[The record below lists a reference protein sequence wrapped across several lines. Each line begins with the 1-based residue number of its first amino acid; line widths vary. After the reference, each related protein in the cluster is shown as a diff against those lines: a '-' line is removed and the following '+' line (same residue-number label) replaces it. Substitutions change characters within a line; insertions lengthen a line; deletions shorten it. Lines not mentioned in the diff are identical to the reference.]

1 MTSPRTHIHRIFTLL
16 FAWSAATIP
25 QAVLAG
31 PGTQVSVSRS
41 GASPITTSS
50 QRIDRDGTIRSLYN
64 VRDRA
69 RAGAPEQAARE
80 FFADRHLVAP
90 GSGELIAAGTAA
102 SNTGYH
108 VRFEQYFAGLPV
120 HGGSVTVSMTLGRE
134 ITMVVNNT
142 VPAIRLSMP
151 ASVLAPEEAMER
163 ARRAVNADDSPA
175 GVEDAAR
182 LMVYRGSD
190 GKDHVAYRVTVVRG
204 AGSAATGDWEIFVE
218 ASGGAVLGLQ
228 DQFVHSGPT
237 IRGHGFAYRSDPLS
251 AARQKYGSRGFT
263 DQNDA
268 TSDSLDAYRVPVDL
282 DSLEVLDG
290 SVWLRGPF
298 CEITDIE
305 APADSAY
312 GMPTPDGFFFDRS
325 RPEFEAVNAY
335 YHAGLVA
342 ARLRELGFAL
352 PALRLRIDPH
362 GCGGRDD
369 SHYSPT
375 GHWIAFGTGGV
386 DDAED
391 ADVLWHEIGHA
402 LQYSMIPGWGGGECG
417 ALGEGFADY
426 WAASYSRSLGEWQP
440 SDPEYHWLFN
450 WDGHNPFWS
459 GRITNDGRSY
469 PFGSM
474 GIHEAGQIWSSAL
487 VGILGD
493 LGREVTDRLVLH
505 SFSYLG
511 PGITA
516 SDNAQAIVQ
525 ADRDLYGGRHLPT
538 LFYWLSTL
546 KGFIPRTVEPGIL
559 VINDDPEGTNARKSE
574 KGTIDAGCICS
585 AVAMISAVDATAAQ
599 LTTFASLDTSRLSAF
614 SLVILSG
621 GLNPRP
627 FDDPVKRAALVR
639 YAQNGGRIV
648 VEGGEVG
655 YFYRK
660 DQEDRDPEFREHV
673 LHAVSF
679 VSDVPDAD
687 LICGTGGM
695 FAEPNVLP
703 VSIRFAPR
711 SGFADRDA
719 MTPATSTPG
728 TISLGGWSGTP
739 SAAGIIAHVTPE
751 RTVNTVFLPFAV
763 SSIGDSAV
771 GAALIQNVLAFV
783 FSSVATGV
791 EEISAPVPF
800 GYGLEQNYPNP
811 FNSSSDIS
819 YQISDIGMTKLTVY
833 DILGR
838 EVVTLV
844 NERKAPGKYTVRFT
858 AEGVSSGT
866 YLYSLEVG
874 GTRLVRKM
882 VLTR

>member
-1 MTSPRTHIHRIFTLL
+1 M
-16 FAWSAATIP
+16 
-25 QAVLAG
+25 
-31 PGTQVSVSRS
+31 
-41 GASPITTSS
+41 
-50 QRIDRDGTIRSLYN
+50 
-64 VRDRA
+64 
-69 RAGAPEQAARE
+69 
-80 FFADRHLVAP
+80 
-90 GSGELIAAGTAA
+90 
-102 SNTGYH
+102 
-108 VRFEQYFAGLPV
+108 
-120 HGGSVTVSMTLGRE
+120 
-134 ITMVVNNT
+134 
-142 VPAIRLSMP
+142 
-151 ASVLAPEEAMER
+151 
-163 ARRAVNADDSPA
+163 
-175 GVEDAAR
+175 
-182 LMVYRGSD
+182 
-190 GKDHVAYRVTVVRG
+190 
-204 AGSAATGDWEIFVE
+204 E
-218 ASGGAVLGLQ
+218 ASSGAVLGLQ
-228 DQFVHSGPT
+228 DQFVHFGPT
-237 IRGHGFAYRSDPLS
+237 VRGHGFAYRSDPLS
-251 AARQKYGSRGFT
+251 AARQKYGTPGFA

-268 TSDSLDAYRVPVDL
+268 ANDSLNAYRILVDL
-282 DSLEVLDG
+282 DSLEVLNG

-305 APADSAY
+305 SPTDSTYRAE
-312 GMPTPDGFFFDRS
+312 GPDGFFFDRS
-325 RPEFEAVNAY
+325 QPEFEAVNAY

-352 PALRLRIDPH
+352 PAQRLRIDPH

-402 LQYSMIPGWGGGECG
+402 LQYSMIPGWGGAECG

-474 GIHEAGQIWSSAL
+474 GIHDAGQVWSSAL

-538 LFYWLSTL
+538 LLYWLSTL
-546 KGFIPRTVEPGIL
+546 KGFIPRTGEPGIL
-559 VINDDPEGTNARKSE
+559 VINDDPVGTMARKSE
-574 KGTIDAGCICS
+574 KGVIDPGCICS
-585 AVAMISAVDATAAQ
+585 AVTMLSAVDATAAQ

-639 YAQNGGRIV
+639 YVQNGGRIV

-660 DQEDRDPEFREHV
+660 DGEDRDPEFRENV
-673 LHAVSF
+673 LHAASF

-687 LICGTGGM
+687 LLCGTGGM

-703 VSIRFAPR
+703 AAIRFVPR

-719 MTPATSTPG
+719 MTPGTGPG
-728 TISLGGWSGTP
+728 TMAFGGWSGTP
-739 SAAGIIAHVTPE
+739 TAAGIIAHVTPE

-771 GAALIQNVLAFV
+771 SAALIQNVIAFV

-791 EEISAPVPF
+791 EEAAPAPF

-811 FNSSSDIS
+811 FNPTTTITYAVAGGGSQQAGASNVRLIVFD
-819 YQISDIGMTKLTVY
+819 L
-833 DILGR
+833 LGR
-838 EVVTLV
+838 EVATLV
-844 NERKAPGKYTVRFT
+844 NERKAPGRYAVQFT
-858 AEGVSSGT
+858 AEGLSSGT
-866 YLYSLEVG
+866 YLYCLEVG

-882 VLTR
+882 ILTK